1 MAGFRSRDAEPFD
14 LHVVPYP
21 AVTMAIDLGRG
32 ELALGDAGGALR
44 RTSIVAGVAP
54 EDFHVRGRDIEG
66 LQVRLSPV
74 VAHAVFGP
82 DVPASGGQPLAL
94 DDLWG
99 RDAERLQEQLRE
111 VPSWAER
118 FAIAEGALVR
128 RLAAGRRVDR
138 EITFAWAEV
147 VGSRGQVR
155 VEHLAEELGWSRK
168 RLWSRF
174 RSQVGLTPKHAAQ
187 LVRFDH
193 AAHLLAAGRSAATVA
208 AETGFVDQSHL
219 HRDVMAFAGVTPIA
233 VATAPWLAVDDI
245 AWAAP

>member
-1 MAGFRSRDAEPFD
+1 MAGFRSRGPEPFD
-14 LHVVPYP
+14 LRVVPYP

-32 ELALGDAGGALR
+32 ELVLGDAAGAR
-44 RTSIVAGVAP
+44 QRTSIVAGVAP
-54 EDFHVRGRDIEG
+54 EDFRVCGRDIEG

-82 DVPASGGQPLAL
+82 DVPASGGQLLAL

-99 RDAERLQEQLRE
+99 GDVVRLQEQLRE
-111 VPSWAER
+111 SRSWAER
-118 FAIAEGALVR
+118 FAVAEGALVR
-128 RLAAGRRVDR
+128 RLAAGRTVDR
-138 EITFAWAEV
+138 EITFAWSEV

-193 AAHLLAAGRSAATVA
+193 AAHLLAAGRSAAQVA

-245 AWAAP
+245 AWSAP

>member
-1 MAGFRSRDAEPFD
+1 MAGFRSRGPEPFD
-14 LHVVPYP
+14 LRVVPYP

-32 ELALGDAGGALR
+32 ELVLGDAAGAR
-44 RTSIVAGVAP
+44 QRTSIVAGVAP

-82 DVPASGGQPLAL
+82 DVPASGGQLLAF

-99 RDAERLQEQLRE
+99 GDAVRLQEQLRE
-111 VPSWAER
+111 SRSWAER
-118 FAIAEGALVR
+118 FAVAEGALVR
-128 RLAAGRRVDR
+128 RLATGRTVDR
-138 EITFAWAEV
+138 EITFAWSEV

-193 AAHLLAAGRSAATVA
+193 AAHLLAAGRSAAQVA

-245 AWAAP
+245 AWSAP